1 MITKFILPMGCA
13 CLIAILEILAI
24 NKGLDGTSL
33 SLSIAGIAG
42 LGGYGLSQ
50 FLTKKKEVET

>member
-1 MITKFILPMGCA
+1 MITKFILPLACA

-24 NKGLDGTSL
+24 LRGLDGTCL
-33 SLSIAGIAG
+33 GLAIAGIAG

-50 FLTKKKEVET
+50 FLSKKKE